1 MNINR
6 PVNLGP
12 PKEERFMNPRPLE
25 KASFR
30 APGIARRKRL
40 LAAARTLLSHRDLDE
55 IGLADVAR
63 AARIPKG
70 SAYHYY
76 GDILDL
82 YVQLIAV
89 MGEEMLQDVR
99 RPIPG
104 RAPECWSDIVAALV
118 RRGAHYFVHDR
129 AARQLLI
136 SSKTPPALKLKDRQ
150 SDKQIA
156 RMFEEQIGRRFVLPV
171 LEDRTA
177 IFFRAV
183 EIADLMFGL
192 SMLEHGAITPQMTD
206 EAVRG
211 VVGYLRAYLPDKL
224 PKRGAGRPR
233 RTVKTLE
240 V

>member
-1 MNINR
+1 MNAR
-6 PVNLGP
+6 A
-12 PKEERFMNPRPLE
+12 LE
-25 KASFR
+25 KTSFR
-30 APGIARRKRL
+30 TPGIVRRKRL
-40 LAAARTLLSHRDLDE
+40 LGAARTLLSQRDLDE

-76 GDILDL
+76 RDILDL

-99 RPIPG
+99 RPIRG
-104 RAPECWSDIVAALV
+104 RAPACWSDIVAALV
-118 RRGAHYFVHDR
+118 RRGAHYFIRDP

-136 SSKTPPALKLKDRQ
+136 SPKTPPALKLKDRQ

-156 RMFEEQIGRRFVLPV
+156 RLFEEQIERSFVLPA

-192 SMLEHGAITPQMTD
+192 SMLEHGAITPQMTE

-211 VVGYLRAYLPDKL
+211 VVGYLRAHLPDKL
-224 PKRGAGRPR
+224 PKCGRGPAR
-233 RTVKTLE
+233 RRRANT
-240 V
+240 

>member
-1 MNINR
+1 MNAR
-6 PVNLGP
+6 TA
-12 PKEERFMNPRPLE
+12 E
-25 KASFR
+25 KTTFR
-30 APGIARRKRL
+30 APGIVRRKRL
-40 LAAARTLLSHRDLDE
+40 LDAARALLSHRDLDE

-76 GDILDL
+76 ADILDL

-99 RPIPG
+99 RPLRG
-104 RAPECWSDIVAALV
+104 RAPECWPDIVASLV
-118 RRGAHYFVHDR
+118 RRGAHYFVQNR

-136 SSKTPPALKLKDRQ
+136 GPKTPPALKLKDRQ
-150 SDKQIA
+150 SDKRIA
-156 RMFEEQIGRRFVLPV
+156 RLFEEQIGRSFVLPA

-192 SMLEHGAITPQMTD
+192 SMLEHGAITRRMTE

-211 VVGYLRAYLPDKL
+211 VVGYLRAHLPEKL
-224 PKRGAGRPR
+224 PRRGAGRLR
-233 RTVKTLE
+233 GAVKTLE